1 MCAFSIPTTGSHRR
15 PTASSLPLR
24 DRPAPMSSSP
34 GYEDHDDAT
43 GVRHVND
50 WVDCDDFIAQQL
62 GEVWSSHYSAFL
74 FRRELVRDIPHR
86 QDFALRDDRLFILEV
101 SMRKPRL
108 AVYRQPGF
116 VHRRHGSERLQH
128 TAGFK
133 RDVGYWTYISIFR
146 KVLAMLEAQGELTL
160 RRKRAAIGVMWP
172 NVRSFAKAY
181 PTEAAE
187 IVDWIYR
194 LDPDFKPPVRPVL
207 TLAYKVLGFC
217 DDREAAAL
225 SSALAMTSAGA
236 PAGGRPLR
244 IVHCVGF
251 YVPDSTGGTEVYV
264 RDLVTALSRHSI
276 DGTIIAATNKGY
288 DRYKWHGVDVVRY
301 PINATDVP
309 SAPTPGRGSQARRS
323 AFQGIVEEAEPDIF
337 HLHSWTSGAKALAIC
352 GKWRGWA
359 FHRW

>member
-1 MCAFSIPTTGSHRR
+1 MSDISVVIPTYNRLW
-15 PTASSLPLR
+15 SLPQ
-24 DRPAPMSSSP
+24 AISSCRSNDCKVEIIVVDDGSTDGTWDWLQAQP
-34 GYEDHDDAT
+34 DVVAIRTENWGKDWAVQTAMEVAQGDYVRFLDSDDWLTPQANSEQLAIARQTGADVVVAGYEDHDDAT

-207 TLAYKVLGFC
+207 TLAYKVLGF
-217 DDREAAAL
+217 
-225 SSALAMTSAGA
+225 AMTE
-236 PAGGRPLR
+236 RLLR
-244 IVHCVGF
+244 FRVLW
-251 YVPDSTGGTEVYV
+251 P
-264 RDLVTALSRHSI
+264 
-276 DGTIIAATNKGY
+276 
-288 DRYKWHGVDVVRY
+288 
-301 PINATDVP
+301 
-309 SAPTPGRGSQARRS
+309 
-323 AFQGIVEEAEPDIF
+323 
-337 HLHSWTSGAKALAIC
+337 
-352 GKWRGWA
+352 
-359 FHRW
+359 